1 MDRRRVLIAI
11 ALALVGAALSGIL
24 LLEHHG
30 EGPAVALVNEVCGDG
45 ATSGCEAVARSP
57 YSGVAGVPLAA
68 IGLLFYLSLAAL
80 LALSLLTD
88 DSGRSGQARLVLYA
102 FGLALAIDVLL
113 LGIQL
118 FAIKAFCK
126 LCLATY
132 AVNVAALATLWRARK
147 PAAEPAPL
155 TRGESR
161 LVVAGW
167 VLCSLAIVAAVA
179 GAETTLAYR
188 EARRAQSV
196 LGAVD
201 PGSAA
206 EVAQRAQEE
215 VTRLKQILDDPEKRE
230 RYVTEK
236 AVKDFEDAP
245 VQPLD
250 LSHTPFKG
258 PAEAPIRVVTY
269 SDFLCPWCR
278 ALANGLKDFLPQ
290 AGGRVAIYYKN
301 YPLDKACNGKMQ
313 NTVHEGA
320 CWLALGGICAQDQNA
335 FWPYHDKVFFGSPLQ
350 RASREDAIR
359 LAGEAGLDAR
369 AFEACLATPQT
380 RERVSGEIEEGARAG
395 VTATPTVFINGKK
408 LQRVNDFLLAMEK
421 ESQRLGLPPKAQAPV
436 R

>member
-11 ALALVGAALSGIL
+11 VLALAGAALSAIL

-45 ATSGCEAVARSP
+45 STSGCEAVARSP

-88 DSGRSGQARLVLYA
+88 DSHRSAQGRLVLYA
-102 FGLALAIDVLL
+102 FGLALAIDVVL

-118 FAIKAFCK
+118 FAIKAICK

-132 AVNVAALATLWRARK
+132 AVNVAALATLWRARR
-147 PAAEPAPL
+147 PAPAAPL
-155 TRGESR
+155 TRGEGR

-167 VLCSLAIVAAVA
+167 VLCSLAIAAAVA

-201 PGSAA
+201 PASASEA
-206 EVAQRAQEE
+206 VQRAQEE
-215 VTRLKQILDDPEKRE
+215 VSRLKQILDDPEKRE

-250 LSHTPFKG
+250 LSHTPLKG
-258 PAEAPIRVVTY
+258 SEQAPIRVVTY

-290 AGGRVAIYYKN
+290 AGGRVALYYKN

-320 CWLALGGICAQDQNA
+320 CWLALGGVCAQDQNA

-350 RASREDAIR
+350 RASREDVIR
-359 LAGEAGLDAR
+359 LAGEAGLDPR
-369 AFEACLATPQT
+369 AFEACLATPGT
-380 RERVSGEIEEGARAG
+380 RDRVSAEIEEGARVG

-408 LQRVNDFLLAMEK
+408 LQRVNDFLLAVEK
-421 ESQRLGLPPKAQAPV
+421 ESQRLGLPPRSQAPV

>member
-1 MDRRRVLIAI
+1 M
-11 ALALVGAALSGIL
+11 ALALLGAVLSGIL

-45 ATSGCEAVARSP
+45 ATSGCETVARSP

-80 LALSLLTD
+80 LGLSLLTD
-88 DSGRSGQARLVLYA
+88 ASGRSKATRLVLYA
-102 FGLALAIDVLL
+102 VGLAVAIDVVL

-132 AVNVAALATLWRARK
+132 AVNVAAIAALWPARRAPANPATMN
-147 PAAEPAPL
+147 
-155 TRGESR
+155 RGEGR

-167 VLCSLAIVAAVA
+167 ALCSIAIAAAVA
-179 GAETTLAYR
+179 GAETTLSYR
-188 EARRAQSV
+188 EARRAQSI
-196 LGAVD
+196 LGA
-201 PGSAA
+201 PAAGSPAEAA
-206 EVAQRAQEE
+206 QQAQAE

-245 VQPLD
+245 VQSLD
-250 LSHTPFKG
+250 LTRTPFKG
-258 PAEAPIRVVTY
+258 SADAPIRVVTY

-301 YPLDKACNGKMQ
+301 YPLDKACNGRMQ

-320 CWLALGGICAQDQNA
+320 CWLALGGVCAQDQNA

-380 RERVSGEIEEGARAG
+380 RDRVSAEVEEGARAG

-421 ESQRLGLPPKAQAPV
+421 ESQRLGLPSPAQAAG